1 VAKRSELV
9 VGLDVGTAK
18 VAAVV
23 ADPMPDGQI
32 AVVGVGSAP
41 CDGLRKGV
49 VVNIEATVQAI
60 ASAVKEA
67 EVSAGCEIH
76 NVVASVGGAHIKGFN
91 SHGVVAVR
99 AREVSH
105 SDVERVLEAARAVAL
120 PPDQD
125 VLHALPQ
132 DFVVDGQDGIREP
145 IGMVGVR
152 LEVSLHIVSTAM
164 TAAQNV
170 IKCCQRS
177 GLHVADLVFAPLGAS
192 EVVLTPEERE
202 SGIALIEIGAGTT
215 CVLAL
220 AQGAV
225 RHAAAVPV
233 GGNHIS
239 SDIAAGLRTPF
250 REAEMLKRR
259 SGIALAEAVGD
270 GQTIEVQSVG
280 ASEAR
285 LLPRRMLAEIIE
297 PRVEEI
303 LALAQRQLIRS
314 GLERALPSG
323 IVLTGGGA
331 LLEGVVTLTER
342 VFRVPVRVGVPI
354 GCDGLDESL
363 CGPGFVAAIGLAR
376 YGAHPHDHVPALLDE
391 ADLFGR
397 VRRRMAGWLREFM

>member
-1 VAKRSELV
+1 MAKRPELV

-23 ADPMPDGQI
+23 ADSVPDGQI
-32 AVVGVGSAP
+32 AVAGIGTAP

-132 DFVVDGQDGIREP
+132 DFIVDGQDGIREP
-145 IGMVGVR
+145 VGMVGVR
-152 LEVSLHIVSTAM
+152 LEARLHVVSTAM

-170 IKCCQRS
+170 IKCCQRA
-177 GLHVADLVFAPLGAS
+177 GLQVADLVFGPMGAG
-192 EVVLTPEERE
+192 EVVFVPEEKE
-202 SGIALIEIGAGTT
+202 GGVALIDVGAGTT
-215 CVLAL
+215 SVLAF
-220 AQGAV
+220 AQGVV

-233 GGNHIS
+233 GGNHVS
-239 SDIAAGLRTPF
+239 SDVAAGLRTPF
-250 REAEMLKRR
+250 REAELLKRR
-259 SGIALAEAVGD
+259 SGIALVEAVGD
-270 GQTIEVQSVG
+270 DEAIEVQSVG
-280 ASEAR
+280 ASEPR

-314 GLERALPSG
+314 GLEKALPAG
-323 IVLTGGGA
+323 IVLTGGGV
-331 LLEGVVTLTER
+331 LLEGVATLAER
-342 VFRVPVRVGVPI
+342 VFRVPVRVGTPI
-354 GCDGLDESL
+354 GCDGLDEALS
-363 CGPGFVAAIGLAR
+363 GPEFVAAIGLAR
-376 YGAHPHDHVPALLDE
+376 YGAHPHDHVPALLDQ

-397 VRRRMAGWLREFM
+397 LRRRMAGWLREFM